1 MPDFPQKSGDK
12 LLFIYA
18 VIAAQLIGGLITQL
32 SPLVVGGVIAGL
44 TLSAQ
49 QAGYVA
55 FAEFLVL
62 AVTAILVAPVL
73 HRLPYRTICFFAVC
87 LAIIANVVS
96 VQVTALTAMVIVR
109 CLAGI
114 GEGIIYAI
122 SLAAVASHSSNP
134 DKVYGYFQVAW
145 ALLSVILFSAGGY
158 LTDTYAHRGIFGLT
172 AMVMI
177 ILVFFLRGL
186 PSDKLATVKNKP
198 VAGNGIPAMPGICT
212 LAGIFIFCTAGAA
225 VYTFFEQI
233 GVRSGL
239 TTTQVGF
246 VLTVGSGVGII
257 GAGLATW
264 LNVRKGRFIPVTTFC
279 IWYAATSLVLC
290 LNTNATV
297 YIVAVMSSFISFY
310 FGVPYLFGL
319 AAALDKKG
327 RLAAAAGS
335 VYLLG
340 FAFGPMIAGNLIEW
354 HGYAGLGF
362 ASASTTMLSWSI
374 LIYIVYRLGAQKP
387 VTAWND
393 WRAVNNE

>member
-1 MPDFPQKSGDK
+1 MNVPDLPHKSGDT

-18 VIAAQLIGGLITQL
+18 VIAAQVIGGVITQL
-32 SPLVVGGVIAGL
+32 SPLVIGGVITGL

-49 QAGYVA
+49 QAGYIA

-73 HRLPYRTICFFAVC
+73 HRVPYRTICFYAVF
-87 LAIIANVVS
+87 LAITANVVS
-96 VQVTALTAMVIVR
+96 VQVTALTTMIIVR

-122 SLAAVASHSSNP
+122 SLAAVASHSRNP

-158 LTDTYAHRGIFGLT
+158 LTDMYAHRGIFGLI
-172 AMVMI
+172 AIVMI

-186 PSDKLATVKNKP
+186 PSDKPATVKNKP
-198 VAGNGIPAMPGICT
+198 VTGDGGIPAMSGIGT
-212 LAGIFIFCTAGAA
+212 LAGIFIFFAAGAA
-225 VYTFFEQI
+225 VYTFFEQL

-310 FGVPYLFGL
+310 FAVPYLFGL

-340 FAFGPMIAGNLIEW
+340 FAFGPMFAGNLIEW
-354 HGYAGLGF
+354 YGYAGLGF

-374 LIYIVYRLGAQKP
+374 LIYIVYRLGTQKP
-387 VTAWND
+387 VTA
-393 WRAVNNE
+393 

>member
-1 MPDFPQKSGDK
+1 MNVLDSPHKSGDR

-32 SPLVVGGVIAGL
+32 SPLVVGGVITGL

-49 QAGYVA
+49 QAGYIA

-62 AVTAILVAPVL
+62 SITAILVAPVL
-73 HRLPYRTICFFAVC
+73 HRFPYRTICFYAVC
-87 LAIIANVVS
+87 LAITANVVS
-96 VQVTALTAMVIVR
+96 VQVTTLTVMIIVR

-122 SLAAVASHSSNP
+122 SLAAVASHSRNP
-134 DKVYGYFQVAW
+134 DKVYGYFQLAW
-145 ALLSVILFSAGGY
+145 ALVSVILFSAGGY
-158 LTDTYAHRGIFGLT
+158 LTDMYAHRGIFGLT
-172 AMVMI
+172 AIVMI
-177 ILVFFLRGL
+177 IFVFFLRGL
-186 PSDKLATVKNKP
+186 PSDKPTIVKNKP
-198 VAGNGIPAMPGICT
+198 VAENEIPTMLGIYT
-212 LAGIFIFCTAGAA
+212 LAGIFIFIAGGAA
-225 VYTFFEQI
+225 VYTFFEQL

-264 LNVRKGRFIPVTTFC
+264 LNVRKGRFIPISAFC
-279 IWYAATSLVLC
+279 IWYASTSMVLC
-290 LNTNATV
+290 LNSNATV

-310 FGVPYLFGL
+310 FAVPYLFGL

-354 HGYAGLGF
+354 HGYAGLGL

-374 LIYIVYRLGAQKP
+374 LIYIVYQLGTQKS
-387 VTAWND
+387 V
-393 WRAVNNE
+393 AV

>member
-1 MPDFPQKSGDK
+1 MTNGGAEKSTSPAGDK
-12 LLFIYA
+12 LFFIYA
-18 VIAAQLIGGLITQL
+18 VIAAQVIGGVITQL
-32 SPLVVGGVIAGL
+32 SPLVIGGVITGL
-44 TLSAQ
+44 ALSAQ
-49 QAGYVA
+49 QAGYIA

-62 AVTAILVAPVL
+62 SVTAILVAPVL
-73 HRLPYRTICFFAVC
+73 HRLPYRAICVYAVC
-87 LAIIANVVS
+87 LAITANVVS
-96 VQVTALTAMVIVR
+96 VQVTALDTMLIVR

-122 SLAAVASHSSNP
+122 SLAAVASHSQNP

-145 ALLSVILFSAGGY
+145 ALFSVILFSAGGY
-158 LTDTYAHRGIFGLT
+158 LTDMYAHRGIFGLI
-172 AMVMI
+172 AVVMI

-186 PSDKLATVKNKP
+186 PSDKPAPVKTRP
-198 VAGNGIPAMPGICT
+198 VAGNEIPAMPGICT
-212 LAGIFIFCTAGAA
+212 LAGIFIFTAAGAA

-264 LNVRKGRFIPVTTFC
+264 LNVRKGRFIPISTFC
-279 IWYAATSLVLC
+279 VWYSATSLVLC
-290 LNTNATV
+290 LNTDATI

-340 FAFGPMIAGNLIEW
+340 FAFGPMFAGNLIEW
-354 HGYAGLGF
+354 YGYAGLGF

-374 LIYIVYRLGAQKP
+374 LIYIVYRLGTPKP
-387 VTAWND
+387 V
-393 WRAVNNE
+393 AVQNE

>member
-1 MPDFPQKSGDK
+1 MLLNMPDFPQKSGDK
-12 LLFIYA
+12 SVFIYA

-44 TLSAQ
+44 ALSAR

-73 HRLPYRTICFFAVC
+73 HRFPYRRICFFAAC
-87 LAIIANVVS
+87 LAITANLVS
-96 VQVTALTAMVIVR
+96 VQMTALTAMLIVR
-109 CLAGI
+109 CLAGV
-114 GEGIIYAI
+114 GEGMVYAI
-122 SLAAVASHSSNP
+122 SLAAVASHSRNP

-158 LTDTYAHRGIFGLT
+158 LTDMYAHRGIFGLT
-172 AMVMI
+172 AIVMI
-177 ILVFFLRGL
+177 ILVCFLRGL
-186 PSDKLATVKNKP
+186 PSDRPAPVENKP
-198 VAGNGIPAMPGICT
+198 VAGNGIPAMLGICT
-212 LAGIFIFCTAGAA
+212 LAGIFIFIAAGAA
-225 VYTFFEQI
+225 VYTFFEQL

-246 VLTVGSGVGII
+246 VLTVGSGVGIT

-264 LNVRKGRFIPVTTFC
+264 LNVRKGRFIPISVFC
-279 IWYAATSLVLC
+279 AWYAATSMVLC
-290 LNTNATV
+290 LNTDATV

-310 FGVPYLFGL
+310 FAVPYLFGL

-340 FAFGPMIAGNLIEW
+340 FAFGPMLAGNLIEW
-354 HGYAGLGF
+354 YGYAGLGLV
-362 ASASTTMLSWSI
+362 SASTTMLSWSI
-374 LIYIVYRLGAQKP
+374 LIYIVHRLGTQKP
-387 VTAWND
+387 V
-393 WRAVNNE
+393 AV

>member
-1 MPDFPQKSGDK
+1 MTNGGAEKSTSPAGDK
-12 LLFIYA
+12 LFFIYA
-18 VIAAQLIGGLITQL
+18 VIAAQVIGGVITQL
-32 SPLVVGGVIAGL
+32 SPLVVGGVITGL
-44 TLSAQ
+44 TLTAQ
-49 QAGYVA
+49 QAGYIA

-62 AVTAILVAPVL
+62 SVTAILVAPVL
-73 HRLPYRTICFFAVC
+73 HRLPYRTICVYAVC
-87 LAIIANVVS
+87 LAITANVVS
-96 VQVTALTAMVIVR
+96 VQVTALTTMIIVR

-114 GEGIIYAI
+114 GEGTIYAI
-122 SLAAVASHSSNP
+122 SLAAVASHSRNP

-145 ALLSVILFSAGGY
+145 ALLSVILFSVGGY
-158 LTDTYAHRGIFGLT
+158 LTDMYAHQGIFGLT
-172 AMVMI
+172 AIVMI

-186 PSDKLATVKNKP
+186 PSDKPATVKTKS
-198 VAGNGIPAMPGICT
+198 VAGNEIPAMLGICT
-212 LAGIFIFCTAGAA
+212 LAGIFIFIAAGAA

-264 LNVRKGRFIPVTTFC
+264 LNVRKGRFIPISTFC

-290 LNTNATV
+290 LNSDATI

-310 FGVPYLFGL
+310 FAVPYLFGL
-319 AAALDKKG
+319 AAVLDKKG

-340 FAFGPMIAGNLIEW
+340 FAFGPMFAGNLIEW
-354 HGYAGLGF
+354 YGYAGLGF

-374 LIYIVYRLGAQKP
+374 LIYIVYRLGTPKP
-387 VTAWND
+387 V
-393 WRAVNNE
+393 AV

>member
-1 MPDFPQKSGDK
+1 MPDFPRKSGDR

-32 SPLVVGGVIAGL
+32 SPLVVGGVITGL

-49 QAGYVA
+49 QAGYIA
-55 FAEFLVL
+55 SAEFLVL
-62 AVTAILVAPVL
+62 SLTAILVAPVL
-73 HRLPYRTICFFAVC
+73 HRFPYRTICFYAVC
-87 LAIIANVVS
+87 LAITANVVS
-96 VQVTALTAMVIVR
+96 VQVTTLTTMITVR

-114 GEGIIYAI
+114 GEGTIYAI
-122 SLAAVASHSSNP
+122 SLAAVASHSRNP

-158 LTDTYAHRGIFGLT
+158 LTDMYAHRGIFGLT
-172 AMVMI
+172 AIVMI
-177 ILVFFLRGL
+177 IFVFFLRGL
-186 PSDKLATVKNKP
+186 PSDKPMIVKNKP
-198 VAGNGIPAMPGICT
+198 VAENRIPTMLGICT
-212 LAGIFIFCTAGAA
+212 LAGIFIFIAAGAA
-225 VYTFFEQI
+225 VYTFFEQL

-264 LNVRKGRFIPVTTFC
+264 LNVRKGRFIPISTFC
-279 IWYAATSLVLC
+279 IWYASTSMVLC
-290 LNTNATV
+290 LNSNATV

-310 FGVPYLFGL
+310 FAVPYLFGL

-354 HGYAGLGF
+354 HGYAGLGI
-362 ASASTTMLSWSI
+362 ASASITMLSWSI
-374 LIYIVYRLGAQKP
+374 LIYIVYQLGTQQS
-387 VTAWND
+387 
-393 WRAVNNE
+393 

>member
-1 MPDFPQKSGDK
+1 M
-12 LLFIYA
+12 I
-18 VIAAQLIGGLITQL
+18 
-32 SPLVVGGVIAGL
+32 GGVITGL

-49 QAGYVA
+49 QAGYIA

-62 AVTAILVAPVL
+62 SITAILVAPVL
-73 HRLPYRTICFFAVC
+73 HRFPYRAICFYAVC
-87 LAIIANVVS
+87 LAITANVVS
-96 VQVTALTAMVIVR
+96 VQVTALTTMIIVR
-109 CLAGI
+109 CVAGI
-114 GEGIIYAI
+114 GEGTIYAI
-122 SLAAVASHSSNP
+122 SLAAVASHSRNP
-134 DKVYGYFQVAW
+134 DQVYGYFQVAW
-145 ALLSVILFSAGGY
+145 ALLSVVLFSVGGY
-158 LTDTYAHRGIFGLT
+158 LTDMYAHRGIFGLT
-172 AMVMI
+172 AIVMI

-186 PSDKLATVKNKP
+186 PSDKPAPVKTRP
-198 VAGNGIPAMPGICT
+198 VAGNGIPAMLGICT
-212 LAGIFIFCTAGAA
+212 LAGVFIFCVAGAA

-264 LNVRKGRFIPVTTFC
+264 LNVRKGRFIPISTFC
-279 IWYAATSLVLC
+279 VWYSATSLVLC
-290 LNTNATV
+290 LNTDATI

-310 FGVPYLFGL
+310 FAVPYLFGL

-340 FAFGPMIAGNLIEW
+340 FAFGPMFAGNLIEW
-354 HGYAGLGF
+354 FGYAGLGF

-374 LIYIVYRLGAQKP
+374 LIYIVYRLGTPKP
-387 VTAWND
+387 V
-393 WRAVNNE
+393 AV

>member
-1 MPDFPQKSGDK
+1 M
-12 LLFIYA
+12 
-18 VIAAQLIGGLITQL
+18 IGGLITQL

-44 TLSAQ
+44 ALSAQ

-246 VLTVGSGVGII
+246 VLTVGSGVGIT

-279 IWYAATSLVLC
+279 IWYSATSLVLC

-310 FGVPYLFGL
+310 FAVPYLFGL

-340 FAFGPMIAGNLIEW
+340 FAFGPMFAGNLIEW
-354 HGYAGLGF
+354 YGYAGLGF

-374 LIYIVYRLGAQKP
+374 LIYIVYRLGTQKP
-387 VTAWND
+387 VTA
-393 WRAVNNE
+393 

>member
-1 MPDFPQKSGDK
+1 MLDSPHKSGDR

-32 SPLVVGGVIAGL
+32 SPLVVGGVITGL

-49 QAGYVA
+49 QAGYIA

-62 AVTAILVAPVL
+62 SITAILVAPVL
-73 HRLPYRTICFFAVC
+73 HRFPYRTICFYAVC
-87 LAIIANVVS
+87 LAITANVVS
-96 VQVTALTAMVIVR
+96 VQVTTLTVMIIVR

-122 SLAAVASHSSNP
+122 SLAAVASHSRNP
-134 DKVYGYFQVAW
+134 DKVYGYFQLAW
-145 ALLSVILFSAGGY
+145 ALVSVILFSAGGY
-158 LTDTYAHRGIFGLT
+158 LTDMYAHRGIFGLT
-172 AMVMI
+172 AIVMI
-177 ILVFFLRGL
+177 IFVFFLRGL
-186 PSDKLATVKNKP
+186 PSDKPTIVKNKP
-198 VAGNGIPAMPGICT
+198 VAENEIPTMLGIYT
-212 LAGIFIFCTAGAA
+212 LAGIFIFIAGGAA
-225 VYTFFEQI
+225 VYTFFEQL

-264 LNVRKGRFIPVTTFC
+264 LNVRKGRFIPISAFC
-279 IWYAATSLVLC
+279 IWYASTSMVLC
-290 LNTNATV
+290 LNSNATV

-310 FGVPYLFGL
+310 FAVPYLFGL

-354 HGYAGLGF
+354 HGYAGLGL

-374 LIYIVYRLGAQKP
+374 LIYIVYQLGTQKS
-387 VTAWND
+387 V
-393 WRAVNNE
+393 AV